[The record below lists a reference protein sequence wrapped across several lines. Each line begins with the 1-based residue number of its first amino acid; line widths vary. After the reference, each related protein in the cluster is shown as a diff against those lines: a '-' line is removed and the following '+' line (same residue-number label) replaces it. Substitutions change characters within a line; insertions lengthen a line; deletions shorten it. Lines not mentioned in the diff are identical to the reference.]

1 LNLLIVDDKEENI
14 YALQSVLESHFENI
28 TYFTALGGE
37 KALEICLENDIDL
50 LLLDIQMPV
59 MDGFEVAKYLSQNK
73 KTKNIPVIFLTAIFA
88 SDEFFKKGFEYGA
101 IDYLTKPI
109 DERQLLNKLS
119 FYMKFLQ
126 KDKELAAAK
135 EELQKMLVQQSKMA
149 TMGDMIGAIAHQW
162 RQPLNT
168 MAILIQDVKPAFK
181 YGEVDQ
187 AYVDELSASTMK
199 QVNFMSKTINDFKN
213 FFLPTKQKENF
224 VVINAIAEAVELYS
238 VKLKNENISLKIECS
253 YNCDKGCVREFSL
266 NEKCDKMDNMPVDNC
281 DMVMSSYKNE
291 LEQVAL
297 NIISNAVD
305 AIRSKRAGMGLDKES
320 YDGKI
325 VMRFEQVASGV
336 KIVIGDNGCGMSDAV
351 KEKIFEPY
359 FTTKGAANGTGIGLY
374 MSKMIVEQNMG
385 GELCVDS
392 NAAGGV
398 DFVLRFAT

>member
-1 LNLLIVDDKEENI
+1 MNLLIVDDKEENI

-149 TMGDMIGAIAHQW
+149 AMGDMIGAIAHQW

-168 MAILIQDVKPAFK
+168 IAIIVQDIKPAFRC
-181 YGEVDQ
+181 GEVDQ

-199 QVNFMSKTINDFKN
+199 QVEFMSKTINDFRN
-213 FFLPTKQKENF
+213 FFQPSKKKEKF
-224 VVINAIAEAVELYS
+224 VVINALSEAVGLYA
-238 VKLKNENISLKIECS
+238 VKLKDENISLKMTCS
-253 YNCDKGCVREFSL
+253 FYCDKGCVREFSL
-266 NEKCDKMDNMPVDNC
+266 NGSKVDGMPLINC
-281 DMVMSSYKNE
+281 DMMMSSYKNE

-305 AIRSKRAGMGLDKES
+305 AIKSKRALQGQDYEGE
-320 YDGKI
+320 I
-325 VMRFEQVASGV
+325 VLKFEQTKDGI
-336 KIVIGDNGCGMSDAV
+336 KITIRDNGCGMSDEV
-351 KEKIFEPY
+351 REKVFEPY
-359 FTTKGAANGTGIGLY
+359 FTTKGEVHGTGIGLY
-374 MSKMIVEQNMG
+374 MSKIIIEQNMG
-385 GELCVDS
+385 GELSVLS
-392 NAAGGV
+392 NESGGV
-398 DFVLRFAT
+398 DFILNFAA